1 MNNVTYE
8 KVNLNQNLPAFI
20 RYVGKENFDTA
31 KYSYIPPHWH
41 RSIEIT
47 FVTEGKVAGVI
58 NGKSINVKSG
68 EFIFVNSGDVHEIE
82 KYPDQPSGAV
92 ILILSY
98 EFIKKLYPNIDNI
111 RLDIMKSNF
120 KKDRLREIFLEM
132 KEFCLHPKE
141 LDYIKVNSYIYEIL
155 YILLSN
161 CIISKERD
169 YTKNYFKYRE
179 KQKEILTYISEN
191 YKEELT
197 LERISKHFYMSN
209 EYFSRKFREWFGIT
223 YKAYLSNFRL
233 HKAYEDI
240 INSEVNIQDIAIFH
254 GFSNV
259 KSFINLFKKKYKMT
273 PLKYRQYLK
282 ESKNDIKMGK
292 KEQQ

>member
-8 KVNLNQNLPAFI
+8 KVNLNQNLPALLAYF
-20 RYVGKENFDTA
+20 GNENVDT
-31 KYSYIPPHWH
+31 KKHLYIPPHWH
-41 RSIEIT
+41 RSIEMT
-47 FVTEGKVAGVI
+47 FVTEGELVGVI
-58 NGKSINVKSG
+58 NGKSISVKG
-68 EFIFVNSGDVHEIE
+68 GDFVFVNSGDVHEIE
-82 KYPDQPSGAV
+82 KYPDQVCEGV
-92 ILILSY
+92 IFILSY
-98 EFIKKLYPNIDNI
+98 EFIKKVYPNIDNI
-111 RLDIMKSNF
+111 RLDIMDSNF

-141 LDYIKVNSYIYEIL
+141 LDYIKINSYAYEVL

-161 CIISKERD
+161 CIIFKEQE
-169 YTKNYFKYRE
+169 YAENYFKYRE
-179 KQKEILTYISEN
+179 RQKEILTYISEN

-197 LERISKHFYMSN
+197 LEHISKKFYMSN
-209 EYFSRKFREWFGIT
+209 EYFSRKFHEWFGVT
-223 YKAYLSNFRL
+223 YKVYLSNFRL

-240 INSEVNIQDIAIFH
+240 VDSEGNIQDIAISH

-259 KSFINLFKKKYKMT
+259 KSFISLFKQKYKMT

-282 ESKNDIKMGK
+282 ESKNDIKIDK